1 MYITI
6 TEQIIQNKVVTHT
19 DYNTGV
25 RGDINV
31 QDMRKKK
38 RIKGR
43 DHADLLTKP
52 VEEGSRVISRVFWIS
67 RPFEPK

>member
-6 TEQIIQNKVVTHT
+6 TEQIIPAWQNKAVTHT

-31 QDMRKKK
+31 QDMRKGELRTPRKVA
-38 RIKGR
+38 I
-43 DHADLLTKP
+43 TQ
-52 VEEGSRVISRVFWIS
+52 IS
-67 RPFEPK
+67 